1 MRKKELI
8 VLKKILTKW
17 FLRYLKTSYS
27 VILAI
32 YRTKFLS
39 AFILEST
46 IAEFPQGS
54 VYEKHT
60 AYLTDDNTTT
70 CIQIQPTNSRLNLF
84 ELKLF
89 SSVMCSDVLKV
100 DVTFTNLSCNA
111 NHVVVYSP
119 TIVNGGSACAFTE
132 HLKQSKC
139 NVSEFTE
146 TQYVRSYKIS
156 DDESSTCDFLYI
168 FLPKI
173 PSEYVQI
180 CEITFYVN

>member
-1 MRKKELI
+1 M
-8 VLKKILTKW
+8 
-17 FLRYLKTSYS
+17 
-27 VILAI
+27 ILAFYAI
-32 YRTKFLS
+32 VFLS
-39 AFILEST
+39 AFILETT
-46 IAEFPQGS
+46 ITQFPQGS

-70 CIQIQPTNSRLNLF
+70 CVQIQPTTSRLNLF

-89 SSVMCSDVLKV
+89 SSDMCSDVLKV
-100 DVTFTNLSCNA
+100 DVTFTNLSCSG

-119 TIVNGGSACAFTE
+119 TIVNGGSTSVFTE
-132 HLKQSKC
+132 HVAQSKC
-139 NVSEFTE
+139 NVSGFTE
-146 TQYVRSYKIS
+146 TQYVCSYKIS

-180 CEITFYVN
+180 CEITFNVD